1 MGDVPPPDADLSAL
15 AASLHSDARDSA
27 VFFRVLCATLESA
40 LPERTTVEREHS
52 VFRAKRLARTLSVR
66 LGDDTFEAEMSAG
79 RLVCR
84 HVHAVHGVGGGLP
97 YSTEV
102 GVTEWVAALV
112 AGVAQD
118 AEAGDAA
125 TAALRSLTT

>member
-1 MGDVPPPDADLSAL
+1 
-15 AASLHSDARDSA
+15 

>member
-1 MGDVPPPDADLSAL
+1 
-15 AASLHSDARDSA
+15 
-27 VFFRVLCATLESA
+27 VFFAVLCTTLESA

-52 VFRAKRLARTLSVR
+52 VFKARRLARKLSVR
-66 LGDDTFEAEMSAG
+66 LGDDTFEAEISSG
-79 RLVCR
+79 RLMCR

-97 YSTEV
+97 YSEEV
-102 GVTEWVAALV
+102 GVTDWVAALV